1 MALHAPDPVLN
12 EPGPPSPVCPMVKAP
27 HRVVV
32 YAVAG
37 LSIISVLAYAA
48 LMIFVGPESPPET
61 LANIAM
67 TGIGVLGGMA
77 MPQQG

>member
-1 MALHAPDPVLN
+1 MPLSFPDPVLN
-12 EPGPPSPVCPMVKAP
+12 EPAPPSPACPIAKLP

-37 LSIISVLAYAA
+37 LSVISVLAYAA
-48 LMIFVGPESPPET
+48 LMVFVGPESPPET

>member
-1 MALHAPDPVLN
+1 
-12 EPGPPSPVCPMVKAP
+12 
-27 HRVVV
+27 VV

-37 LSIISVLAYAA
+37 LSVIAVLAYAA
-48 LMIFVGPESPPET
+48 LMIFVGPDSPPET

>member
-1 MALHAPDPVLN
+1 
-12 EPGPPSPVCPMVKAP
+12 MVKAP